1 MIKSIWKVA
10 ALVAVFAGAA
20 NAADMPV
27 KAVRAPIPVYTWTGF
42 YAGINGGYAWR
53 GDRTITFAP
62 GDPAFQGAVCP
73 FGCPFD
79 ASNKLKGAFGG
90 LQAGYNWQVNPN
102 FVAGIEADIQ
112 AAGIRGTGT
121 TPVFLAVGLS
131 QIQADQKV
139 KWFGT
144 IRGRLGVLP
153 TERILAYVT
162 GGLAAGRVEESASYF
177 AGNRGGVT
185 VNGVGF
191 DCIVAY
197 PECFSGTSARTAV
210 GWTAGAGLEIA
221 AWQNIT
227 IKAEYLYVNL
237 GGGANLTAT
246 ALAAP
251 PGIARSTFIASY
263 GRADFNLFRV
273 GLNYRF
279 DPPVVAR
286 Y

>member
-1 MIKSIWKVA
+1 LESRGACCRLCRRRKRRRH
-10 ALVAVFAGAA
+10 AGEGRSRTHPGLYLDRVLCRHQRRLCLERRPDHHFRARRSCFPRSRLSLRL
-20 NAADMPV
+20 PV
-27 KAVRAPIPVYTWTGF
+27 RRLQQA
-42 YAGINGGYAWR
+42 
-53 GDRTITFAP
+53 
-62 GDPAFQGAVCP
+62 Q
-73 FGCPFD
+73 
-79 ASNKLKGAFGG
+79 KGAFGG